1 MPAIHSTV
9 LRRMPQSGI
18 EVETRN
24 AGGCGIDWRV
34 EHTPVE
40 KYARLRNT
48 NRRGKQPRILRSEQ
62 IAEQV
67 KRFSRNKFAANFM
80 TWKTSAFEQQHGGAA
95 AGRGNGC
102 RSSRR
107 AGADYDQV
115 VRRFYFFQAIAPMR
129 NRRWRSIFTLAATV
143 CPNI

>member
-1 MPAIHSTV
+1 MQIVDDQYQAAWNAGEFEVVAGNPSTV

-80 TWKTSAFEQQHGGAA
+80 TWKTSALNQQHGGAA
-95 AGRGNGC
+95 AGRGNGWQKFPPGL
-102 RSSRR
+102 R
-107 AGADYDQV
+107 
-115 VRRFYFFQAIAPMR
+115 
-129 NRRWRSIFTLAATV
+129 
-143 CPNI
+143 